1 MQAADCA
8 SEILRFS
15 AREEIELGG
24 QYDFVA
30 SFSIN
35 EFRGNRKASSSFP
48 PFRGRM
54 FQIGRAS
61 WSWNICAS
69 SRQRHMHM
77 RPIAALRM
85 SMC

>member
-15 AREEIELGG
+15 EREEIELGG

-35 EFRGNRKASSSFP
+35 EFRGNRKSQLVISSIQRQDVSDWQGKLELEYLRQFP
-48 PFRGRM
+48 AEAR
-54 FQIGRAS
+54 
-61 WSWNICAS
+61 CV
-69 SRQRHMHM
+69 
-77 RPIAALRM
+77 
-85 SMC
+85 